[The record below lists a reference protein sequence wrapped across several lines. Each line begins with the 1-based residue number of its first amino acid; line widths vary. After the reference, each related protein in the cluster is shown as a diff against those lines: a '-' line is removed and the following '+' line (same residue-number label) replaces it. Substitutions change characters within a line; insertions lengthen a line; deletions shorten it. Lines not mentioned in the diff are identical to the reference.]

1 MPKPYQHALCATCTS
16 TKAERERE
24 RVRGGERGRER
35 RVLREETLL

>member
-24 RVRGGERGRER
+24 SEGGERGRER
-35 RVLREETLL
+35 HVLREETLL